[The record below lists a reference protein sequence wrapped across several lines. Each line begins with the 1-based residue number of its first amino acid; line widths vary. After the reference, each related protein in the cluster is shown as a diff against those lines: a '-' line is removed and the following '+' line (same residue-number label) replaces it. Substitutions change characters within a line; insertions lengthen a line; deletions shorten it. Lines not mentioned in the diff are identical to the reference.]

1 MTKPRK
7 PTRKPTKRESYPD
20 EFKVEAVKLADTV
33 GTTQAASELKLQTSQ
48 IYSWRASIARK
59 ESTSKAESRLLSGNA
74 SLKRQLAEQK
84 EEMAFLKKASA
95 YFAKLQ
101 K

>member
-1 MTKPRK
+1 MTNRRK
-7 PTRKPTKRESYPD
+7 PTKKPSKRESYPQ
-20 EFKVEAVKLADTV
+20 EFKTEAVKLADSV
-33 GTTQAASELKLQTSQ
+33 GTTQAARELKLQTSQ
-48 IYSWRASIARK
+48 IYSWRSSLARK
-59 ESTSKAESRLLSGNA
+59 ESTSKAENRLLTENA
-74 SLKRQLAEQK
+74 ALKRQLAEQK

>member
-1 MTKPRK
+1 MTNRRK
-7 PTRKPTKRESYPD
+7 PAKKQSQRETYPP
-20 EFKVEAVKLADTV
+20 EFKLEAVKLADTV
-33 GTTQAASELKLQTSQ
+33 GATEAAKQLNLQTSQ
-48 IYSWRASIARK
+48 IYSWRSSIAGK
-59 ESTSKAESRLLSGNA
+59 ESTSKAERRLLTENA
-74 SLKRQLAEQK
+74 VLKRQLAEQK

>member
-1 MTKPRK
+1 MTNRRK
-7 PTRKPTKRESYPD
+7 PATKQKQRETYPS
-20 EFKVEAVKLADTV
+20 EFKQEAVKMADTV
-33 GTTQAASELKLQTSQ
+33 GATEAAKQLKLQTSQ

-59 ESTSKAESRLLSGNA
+59 ESTSKAESRLLPENA
-74 SLKRQLAEQK
+74 AMKRQLAEQK